1 MAYLMYVLF
10 TGYGPRWRRLRSHYL
25 CRLDVL
31 FSGFILERRMSLKIL
46 ISVTVCLSMLV
57 CLGLAWL
64 NPSLTQYR
72 KSVLTGLAEQEVNR
86 QEQME
91 RQAVEREAASIDA
104 YFAAA
109 HYEGSRLDILTIK
122 RQYPRLGA
130 SLATQLDTP
139 GATLR
144 ERLAHVKQRALQRIT
159 VTHETLLYGLLADL
173 SIHTTR
179 ISYGLW
185 SRFSTCRD
193 NRLAIYLG
201 IAGQFHAKDAGT
213 CLSPR

>member
-1 MAYLMYVLF
+1 MDGAAFRSLVSTGLDALF
-10 TGYGPRWRRLRSHYL
+10 
-25 CRLDVL
+25 C
-31 FSGFILERRMSLKIL
+31 GFILERRMNLKIP
-46 ISVTVCLSMLV
+46 ISATVCLSMLV
-57 CLGLAWL
+57 CLGLTWS
-64 NPSLTQYR
+64 NPTLAQYR
-72 KSVLTGLAEQEVNR
+72 KSILTGLAEQEVNH

-91 RQAVEREAASIDA
+91 RQAVEREAAAIDA
-104 YFAAA
+104 YFSAA
-109 HYEGSRLDILTIK
+109 HYEGSRLDILTIT

-139 GATLR
+139 SATLR

-159 VTHETLLYGLLADL
+159 VTRETLLYSLLADL

-185 SRFSTCRD
+185 SSFSTCHD
-193 NRLAIYLG
+193 NRLGIYVG
-201 IAGQFHAKDAGT
+201 IAGQFHEEDAGT